1 MHMYLFLKN
10 NPIRDL
16 LSHKRD
22 GLNQS
27 QSWKEAFESVTY
39 LQVGYGVSNLR

>member
-1 MHMYLFLKN
+1 MYLFLKN
-10 NPIRDL
+10 NPSNDL

-27 QSWKEAFESVTY
+27 CKEAFECVTY
-39 LQVGYGVSNLR
+39 LQVGYGVSNMQ